1 MLEWIYRYLCRLR
14 DQKRHNIY
22 KLRWE
27 KERLQ
32 KELEKLKSAAGS
44 TTIEK

>member
-1 MLEWIYRYLCRLR
+1 MLEWIYRKLCQLR

-27 KERLQ
+27 KEKWQRLVQ
-32 KELEKLKSAAGS
+32 NMKEEKSNGK
-44 TTIEK
+44 